1 MCVSAAVRVNASARI
16 TINSTAGLRACV
28 VSVSGGA
35 IAIHLRIQPG
45 LYMMRSWEIHVGFR
59 VQDLGLRVEGLGF
72 RV

>member
-1 MCVSAAVRVNASARI
+1 MRVSAAVRVNASARI
-16 TINSTAGLRACV
+16 TINSTAGLSACV

-35 IAIHLRIQPG
+35 IAIHFRIQPG
-45 LYMMRSWEIHVGFR
+45 LYMMRSWVHVEFR